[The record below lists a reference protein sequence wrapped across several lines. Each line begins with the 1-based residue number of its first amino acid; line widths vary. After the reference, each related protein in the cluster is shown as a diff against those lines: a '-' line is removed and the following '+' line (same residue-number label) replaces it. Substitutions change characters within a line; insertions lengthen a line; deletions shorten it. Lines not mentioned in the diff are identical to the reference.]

1 MTKKEIL
8 LKQRNA
14 ENAPLTDYIGT
25 DGYVWKMIE
34 NAMEEYH
41 QAKLKLLGIA
51 DVVGRSELL
60 KDFVEW
66 QIQGN
71 TPYAGMLID
80 EHIRAYFKSL

>member
-14 ENAPLTDYIGT
+14 KNAPLTDYIGT

-41 QAKLKLLGIA
+41 QDKLKLLGIA
-51 DVVGRSELL
+51 AVIKSLPDSDEIRMKAREFDE
-60 KDFVEW
+60 KDFDQWWWETVYK
-66 QIQGN
+66 GN
-71 TPYAGMLID
+71 VL
-80 EHIRAYFKSL
+80 

>member
-41 QAKLKLLGIA
+41 QAKLKLLGLA
-51 DVVGRSELL
+51 DVVGRSEQFGDVSENEELPNND
-60 KDFVEW
+60 KPDW
-66 QIQGN
+66 NGNCWNQI
-71 TPYAGMLID
+71 
-80 EHIRAYFKSL
+80 